1 MMENVGNLLLR
12 QGGQAGLP
20 SAAPQPG
27 ESPLPGE
34 QERFEGRLNAEESA
48 TRETGTPDRIAASG
62 PAQGGFLRPPESVSS
77 NGLAV
82 RQTGPSETAARTLRV
97 SGDAILEGLM
107 RADAPFSSGLPTING
122 VGDPKGLLAVRTSLI
137 QGGTAIE
144 MMNRLQS
151 QADEGIEQL
160 TKG

>member
-1 MMENVGNLLLR
+1 MENVGNLVLR

-20 SAAPQPG
+20 GTAPQPG

-48 TRETGTPDRIAASG
+48 TRETGAPDRIAASG
-62 PAQGGFLRPPESVSS
+62 PAQGGFFRPPESVAS
-77 NGLAV
+77 NDPAV
-82 RQTGPSETAARTLRV
+82 GKTGPADTAARTLRV
-97 SGDAILEGLM
+97 SGDAILEGLL
-107 RADAPFSSGLPTING
+107 RVDAPFSPGLPAIDA
-122 VGDPKGLLAVRTSLI
+122 VSDPKGLLAVRTSLM